1 MIVFLQRADK
11 VRETLGLTL
20 PFFSKLQAEQQ
31 PPRQHLEEL
40 VQVGDKVTIRLNVAY
55 EVPGWTS

>member
-11 VRETLGLTL
+11 VHETLRLTL
-20 PFFSKLQAEQQ
+20 LFFSSLQAERQ
-31 PPRQHLEEL
+31 PPRQRHQEL
-40 VQVGDKVTIRLNVAY
+40 VEVGDKVTVWLNVAY